1 MGRLTYKEI
10 SKQKFKDQR
19 NVVISK
25 VYNVENKFIG
35 YSVAEQF
42 VGEESGKEIKVFLR
56 GGLGILSNEGLL
68 QLKEAV
74 DRALENEGL
83 LKQTVDK
90 TEEM

>member
-42 VGEESGKEIKVFLR
+42 VGEESGNEIKVFLR

-74 DRALENEGL
+74 DKAVKNEGL

-90 TEEM
+90 AEEM